1 MPFDIKTEGDLASVE
16 AKARSM
22 KSSGQP
28 TVLSVAD
35 LMALDVAPPS
45 MLIDGLLPG
54 AGASLMFGAPKS
66 NKTLLAVQMAIA
78 VASGHPLF
86 DYYRVLNAGPVLMVE
101 QDEPAGA
108 ASLKDILRRS
118 PVPVE
123 GIPFYLAPRVPYTF
137 GFELL
142 EWLEGEIKGRQLRL
156 VVLDSYTALR
166 GPRSSGVDI
175 VKAEQND
182 LTLMDELAKRSG
194 CALAIGVCGPRL
206 EQ

>member
-22 KSSGQP
+22 KSLAQP

-35 LMALDVAPPS
+35 LMALNVAPPS

-86 DYYRVLNAGPVLMVE
+86 DYYRVLTPGPVLMVE
-101 QDEPAGA
+101 QDDPAGA

-123 GIPFYLAPRVPYTF
+123 GTPFYLAPRVPFTF
-137 GFELL
+137 GVDFL
-142 EWLEGEIKGRQLRL
+142 EWLEGQIRGKGTAVSSPRFLHRAARFTQRWHRHRQSRT
-156 VVLDSYTALR
+156 S
-166 GPRSSGVDI
+166 
-175 VKAEQND
+175 
-182 LTLMDELAKRSG
+182 
-194 CALAIGVCGPRL
+194 
-206 EQ
+206 